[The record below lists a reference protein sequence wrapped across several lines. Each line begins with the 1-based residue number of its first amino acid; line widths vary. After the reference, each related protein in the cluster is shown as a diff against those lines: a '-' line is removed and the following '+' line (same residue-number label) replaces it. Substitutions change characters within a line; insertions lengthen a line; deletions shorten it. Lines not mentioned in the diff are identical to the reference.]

1 MIHRDAVGDG
11 LKQHRF
17 SRSGRGDDETPLTL
31 AEGRQ
36 QIHHPHGDVRIA
48 VLSGGHFQVYPLLGI
63 KRGQVVEQDFAFA
76 ELRVL
81 EIDGFNLEQREVALA
96 FLGRPDMAG
105 HRVPGP
111 QIEPSFSV
119 WASRILKMSSC
130 LRSALGLTTFKP
142 RAISVRSLIV
152 FDLRSSRLR
161 TVRLAS
167 PPSEPAPPPSFPAE
181 TPGACAFFVSAVL
194 FVLLDSD
201 FSVGFTV
208 LGGIG
213 AYISKKGMDRQG
225 NFPDG
230 RLTGSRC

>member
-1 MIHRDAVGDG
+1 MAVGDG

-48 VLSGGHFQVYPLLGI
+48 ALSGGHFQVYPLLGI

-111 QIEPSFSV
+111 QIEPPD
-119 WASRILKMSSC
+119 
-130 LRSALGLTTFKP
+130 LGRRNIDVV
-142 RAISVRSLIV
+142 RAGQVVVARGPEEPE
-152 FDLRSSRLR
+152 
-161 TVRLAS
+161 TVRQDFQDALAVD
-167 PPSEPAPPPSFPAE
+167 E
-181 TPGACAFFVSAVL
+181 AVL
-194 FVLLDSD
+194 FGLGFQDFEDELLLAERARAHDIQAARD
-201 FSVGFTV
+201 FGQIVDRLRLEIVQVEDRS
-208 LGGIG
+208 LGL
-213 AYISKKGMDRQG
+213 AAV
-225 NFPDG
+225 
-230 RLTGSRC
+230 